1 MKITHLKSYEASPRH
16 FDWSEAEWRNLKIHM
31 KKLFFVILLI
41 ISQLCLAQNRPN
53 AAETTQKLTT
63 TMYLIENFYVDST
76 DMPKLTEEAIIA
88 MLKSLDP
95 HSAYIA
101 AKDVEKANEELVGSF
116 EGIGV
121 TFQLLRDTIL
131 VVSAVP
137 GGPSEKVGIMAGDR
151 IVTVDGEDAFG
162 KKVNNEYVTSHLRG
176 KKGTKVVL
184 GIRRGKDPELIDFE
198 VIRDKIPLNSI
209 NTWFMVD
216 KKIGY
221 IKLDKFAKQSVDE
234 FENALKDLKKQG
246 MQSLILDLR
255 GNSGGYLQTAFEL
268 GNEFLGSGKT
278 VVFTE
283 GLKNPK
289 QVFATDRNGSF
300 RDGRLVVLIDEGS
313 ASASEIV
320 SGAIQDWD
328 RGVLIGRRSFGKGLV
343 QRPFNLPDGAQIRLT
358 TARYYTPTGRCIQ
371 RSYDQGSEDYFKE
384 MTKRLEH
391 GEYYHADSIKF
402 ADSLKYY
409 TLKSGRTVFGG
420 GGIMPDIF
428 MPADTS
434 YSTKLLTDLI
444 RKTVFNAYCIDYVLK
459 NRGELNKK
467 YPDFD
472 KFNKKFEVDSV
483 MLADFKKIADEK
495 EIKWDEEQFERSE
508 MWIKLRI
515 KAMIA
520 QDLWNI
526 DKFYRVVSSED
537 KMIEQAVKIL
547 NSKKEY
553 DNILGIN

>member
-1 MKITHLKSYEASPRH
+1 
-16 FDWSEAEWRNLKIHM
+16 M
-31 KKLFFVILLI
+31 KKLFLVILLS
-41 ISQLCLAQNRPN
+41 ISAIAFAQNN
-53 AAETTQKLTT
+53 KAKSSETTQKLAT

-101 AKDVEKANEELVGSF
+101 AKDVQKANEELEGSF

-121 TFQLLRDTIL
+121 TFQILRDTIL

-151 IVTVDGEDAFG
+151 IVTIDGEEAFG
-162 KKVNNEYVTSHLRG
+162 KKVNNEYVTKHLRG
-176 KKGTKVVL
+176 KKGTRVVL
-184 GIRRGKDPELIDFE
+184 GIQRGDDPELIDFE
-198 VIRDKIPLNSI
+198 VVRDKIPLNSI
-209 NTWFMVD
+209 NTYFMVD

-221 IKLDKFAKQSVDE
+221 IKLDKFAKESVDE
-234 FENALKDLKKQG
+234 FEKALAELKKQG
-246 MQSLILDLR
+246 MKSLIFDLR
-255 GNSGGYLQTAFEL
+255 GNSGGYLQTAFGM
-268 GNEFLGSGKT
+268 GNEFLGSDKT

-283 GLKNPK
+283 GLKSPK
-289 QVFATDRNGSF
+289 QVFATDRNGYF
-300 RDGRLVVLIDEGS
+300 REGRLVVLIDEGS

-320 SGAIQDWD
+320 SGAVQDWD

-371 RSYDQGSEDYFKE
+371 RSYEKGSEDYFKE

-391 GEYYHADSIKF
+391 GEYYHADSIQF
-402 ADSLKYY
+402 PDSLKYF
-409 TLKSGRTVFGG
+409 TLTSGRTVYGG

-428 MPADTS
+428 MPVDTTF
-434 YSTKLLTDLI
+434 STKLFTDLV
-444 RKTVFNAYCIDYVLK
+444 RKMVFNAYCIDYVLK
-459 NRGELNKK
+459 NRDNINKE
-467 YPDFD
+467 YP
-472 KFNKKFEVDSV
+472 KFEQYNNKFEVDDV
-483 MLADFKKIADEK
+483 MIEEFKKVAESK
-495 EIKWDEEQFERSE
+495 SVKWDDEQFARSE

-526 DKFYRVVSSED
+526 DKFYQVVAKED
-537 KMIEQAVKIL
+537 KGILKAVEIL

-553 DNILGIN
+553 NRLLGK

>member
-1 MKITHLKSYEASPRH
+1 
-16 FDWSEAEWRNLKIHM
+16 M
-31 KKLFFVILLI
+31 KKILLVILLI
-41 ISQLCLAQNRPN
+41 ISQLCLAQNKQAKP
-53 AAETTQKLTT
+53 AETSQKLAT

-101 AKDVEKANEELVGSF
+101 AKDVQKANEELVGNF

-121 TFQLLRDTIL
+121 TFQILRDTIL

-151 IVTVDGEDAFG
+151 IVTIDGEDAFG
-162 KKVNNEYVTSHLRG
+162 KKVNNEFVTTHLRG

-184 GIRRGKDPELIDFE
+184 GIRRGDDPQLIDFE
-198 VIRDKIPLNSI
+198 IVRDKIPLNSI
-209 NTWFMVD
+209 NTYFMVD

-221 IKLDKFAKQSVDE
+221 IKLDKFAQQSVEE
-234 FENALKDLKKQG
+234 FEKALNDLKKQG
-246 MQSLILDLR
+246 LQSLILDLR
-255 GNSGGYLQTAFEL
+255 GNSGGYLMTAFGL
-268 GNEFLGSGKT
+268 GNEFLGSGKP

-283 GLKNPK
+283 GLKSEK
-289 QVFATDRNGSF
+289 QYYFTDKNGSF
-300 RDGRLVVLIDEGS
+300 RDGRLVVLVDEGS

-328 RGVLIGRRSFGKGLV
+328 RGVLIGRRTFGKGLV
-343 QRPFNLPDGAQIRLT
+343 QRPFNLPDGSQIRLT

-371 RSYDQGSEDYFKE
+371 RSYDEGSEEYFKE

-391 GEYYHADSIKF
+391 GEYYHADSVKF

-409 TLKSGRTVFGG
+409 TLNSGRTVYGG
-420 GGIMPDIF
+420 GAIMPDIF

-434 YSTKLLTDLI
+434 YSSKLLTDLI

-459 NRGELNKK
+459 NREELNKK
-467 YPDFD
+467 YPDFET
-472 KFNKKFEVDSV
+472 FNKKFKVNDAMLDDFK
-483 MLADFKKIADEK
+483 MLAEEK
-495 EIKWDEEQFERSE
+495 EVKWEDGQLERSE

-526 DKFYRVVSSED
+526 DKFYRVVMAED
-537 KMIEQAVKIL
+537 KMIEKAVEVLK
-547 NSKKEY
+547 SKDEY
-553 DNILGIN
+553 DRILGLK

>member
-1 MKITHLKSYEASPRH
+1 MEDLFAMANAFAGSGLDYARNDVLKLNIGMKR
-16 FDWSEAEWRNLKIHM
+16 
-31 KKLFFVILLI
+31 FVLIILLI
-41 ISQLCLAQNRPN
+41 ISQLCLAQNKTKP
-53 AAETTQKLTT
+53 AETTQKLAT

-76 DMPKLTEEAIIA
+76 DMAKLTEEAIIA

-101 AKDVEKANEELVGSF
+101 AKDVQKANEELVGNF

-121 TFQLLRDTIL
+121 TFQILRDTIL

-151 IVTVDGEDAFG
+151 IVTIDGEDAFG
-162 KKVNNEYVTSHLRG
+162 KKVNNEFVTTHLRG

-184 GIRRGKDPELIDFE
+184 GIKRGDDPQLIDFE
-198 VIRDKIPLNSI
+198 IVRDKIPLNSI
-209 NTWFMVD
+209 NTYFMVD

-221 IKLDKFAKQSVDE
+221 IKLDKFAQQSVEE
-234 FENALKDLKKQG
+234 FEKALNDLKKQG
-246 MQSLILDLR
+246 LQSLILDLR
-255 GNSGGYLQTAFEL
+255 GNSGGYLMTAFGL
-268 GNEFLGSGKT
+268 GNEFLGSGKP

-283 GLKNPK
+283 GLKSEK
-289 QVFATDRNGSF
+289 QYYFTDKNGSF
-300 RDGRLVVLIDEGS
+300 RDGRLVVLVDEGS

-328 RGVLIGRRSFGKGLV
+328 RGVLIGRRTFGKGLV

-371 RSYDQGSEDYFKE
+371 RSYDEGSEEYFKE

-391 GEYYHADSIKF
+391 GEYYHADSVKF

-409 TLKSGRTVFGG
+409 TLNSGRTVYGG
-420 GGIMPDIF
+420 GAIMPDIF

-434 YSTKLLTDLI
+434 YSSKLLTDLI

-459 NRGELNKK
+459 NRENLINT
-467 YPDFD
+467 YPDFE
-472 KFNKKFEVDSV
+472 KFNKKFEVSDV
-483 MLADFKKIADEK
+483 MLADFKKIAEEK
-495 EIKWDEEQFERSE
+495 EVKWEEEQFERSE

-520 QDLWNI
+520 QDLWNV

-537 KMIEQAVKIL
+537 KMIEKAVEVL

-553 DNILGIN
+553 NRILGIY

>member
-1 MKITHLKSYEASPRH
+1 MRRAFLI
-16 FDWSEAEWRNLKIHM
+16 
-31 KKLFFVILLI
+31 ILLI
-41 ISQLCLAQNRPN
+41 ISQLCFAQNGQNKINP
-53 AAETTQKLTT
+53 AETTQKLAT

-101 AKDVEKANEELVGSF
+101 AKDVKKANENLEGSF
-116 EGIGV
+116 DGIGV
-121 TFQLLRDTIL
+121 TFQILRDTIL

-151 IVTVDGEDAFG
+151 IVTIDGEEAFG
-162 KKVNNEYVTSHLRG
+162 KKVNNEYVTKHLRG
-176 KKGTKVVL
+176 PKGTKVVL
-184 GIRRGKDPELIDFE
+184 GIKRDGEKELIDFE
-198 VIRDKIPLNSI
+198 VVRDKIPLNSI
-209 NTWFMVD
+209 NTYFMVD

-221 IKLDKFAKQSVDE
+221 IKLDQFAQKSVEE
-234 FENALKDLKKQG
+234 FEAALKDLKKQG
-246 MQSLILDLR
+246 MKSLIFDLR
-255 GNSGGYLQTAFEL
+255 GNSGGYLQTAFGL

-283 GLKNPK
+283 GLKSNK
-289 QVFATDRNGSF
+289 TFFETDRNGDF
-300 RDGRLVVLIDEGS
+300 QNGRLVVLIDEGS

-358 TARYYTPTGRCIQ
+358 TARYHTPTGRCIQ
-371 RSYDQGSEDYFKE
+371 RSYEKGSEDYFKE

-402 ADSLKYY
+402 PDSLKYY
-409 TLKSGRTVFGG
+409 TLTSGRTVYGG

-428 MPADTS
+428 MPVDTT
-434 YSTKLLTDLI
+434 YSSKLFTDLV
-444 RKTVFNAYCIDYVLK
+444 RKLVFNSYCIDYVLA
-459 NRGELNKK
+459 NREQIQQK
-467 YPDFD
+467 YPKFE
-472 KFNKKFEVDSV
+472 KFNENFEVDAE
-483 MLADFKKIADEK
+483 MIENFKKVAEDK
-495 EIKWDEEQFERSE
+495 GVKWDEGQFERSE
-508 MWIKLRI
+508 SWIKLRI
-515 KAMIA
+515 KAIIA
-520 QDLWNI
+520 QNVWNI
-526 DKFYRVVSSED
+526 DKFYQVVAKDD

-553 DNILGIN
+553 NEILGK

>member
-1 MKITHLKSYEASPRH
+1 
-16 FDWSEAEWRNLKIHM
+16 M
-31 KKLFFVILLI
+31 KKIYFVILLI
-41 ISQLCLAQNRPN
+41 ISQLCLAQNKKPS
-53 AAETTQKLTT
+53 ASETSQKLAT

-101 AKDVEKANEELVGSF
+101 AKDVQKANEELVGNF

-121 TFQLLRDTIL
+121 TFQILRDTIL

-151 IVTVDGEDAFG
+151 IVTIDEEEAFG
-162 KKVNNEYVTSHLRG
+162 KKVNNEFVTTHLRG
-176 KKGTKVVL
+176 KKGTKVKL
-184 GIRRGKDPELIDFE
+184 GIRRGNDHKLIDYE
-198 VIRDKIPLNSI
+198 VVRDKIPLNSI
-209 NTWFMVD
+209 NTYFMVD

-221 IKLDKFAKQSVDE
+221 IKLDKFAQQSVEE

-255 GNSGGYLQTAFEL
+255 GNSGGYLLTAFGL
-268 GNEFLGSGKT
+268 GNEFLGSGKP

-283 GLKNPK
+283 GLKSDK
-289 QVFATDRNGSF
+289 QIYYTDRNGNF
-300 RDGRLVVLIDEGS
+300 RDGRLVVLVDEGS

-328 RGVLIGRRSFGKGLV
+328 RGVLIGRRTFGKGLV

-409 TLKSGRTVFGG
+409 TLNSGRMVYGG
-420 GGIMPDIF
+420 GAIMPDIF

-459 NRGELNKK
+459 NRENLNKQ
-467 YPDFD
+467 YPDFE
-472 KFNKKFEVDSV
+472 KFNKSFTVDGE
-483 MLADFKKIADEK
+483 MLDDFRKLASEK
-495 EIKWDEEQFERSE
+495 EVSWNEEQFERSE
-508 MWIKLRI
+508 MWVKLRI

-520 QDLWNI
+520 QDLWDI

-537 KMIEQAVKIL
+537 KMIEKAVEVLK
-547 NSKKEY
+547 SKKEY
-553 DNILGIN
+553 DKILGIK

>member
-1 MKITHLKSYEASPRH
+1 
-16 FDWSEAEWRNLKIHM
+16 M
-31 KKLFFVILLI
+31 KKIFLIILLI
-41 ISQLCLAQNRPN
+41 SNVLCFAQNKVKP
-53 AAETTQKLTT
+53 AETSQKLAT

-76 DMPKLTEEAIIA
+76 DMPKLTEEAIVA
-88 MLKSLDP
+88 MLKTLDP

-101 AKDVEKANEELVGSF
+101 AKDVQKANEELVGNF

-151 IVTVDGEDAFG
+151 IVTIDGEDAFG

-176 KKGTKVVL
+176 KKGTRVKL
-184 GIRRGKDPELIDFE
+184 GIKRGNDPEIIEFD
-198 VIRDKIPLNSI
+198 VVRDKIPLNSI
-209 NTWFMVD
+209 NTYFMVD

-221 IKLDKFAKQSVDE
+221 IKLDKFAQHSDDE
-234 FENALKDLKKQG
+234 FVEALKNLKKQG
-246 MQSLILDLR
+246 MKSLIFDLR
-255 GNSGGYLQTAFEL
+255 GNSGGYLQTAFAL
-268 GNEFLGSGKT
+268 GNEFLGEDKT

-283 GLKNPK
+283 GLKSPK
-289 QVFATDRNGSF
+289 MVYETDRKGDF
-300 RDGRLVVLIDEGS
+300 CDGRLVVLIDEGS

-320 SGAIQDWD
+320 SGAVQDWD

-371 RSYDQGSEDYFKE
+371 RSYEEGSEEYFKE
-384 MTKRLEH
+384 MTKRLDH

-409 TLKSGRTVFGG
+409 TLTNKRTVYGG

-428 MPADTS
+428 MPLDTS
-434 YSTKLLTDLI
+434 YSTKLFTNLV
-444 RKTVFNAYCIDYVLK
+444 RKNVFNGYCIDYVLA
-459 NRGELNKK
+459 NREQLNKD
-467 YPDFD
+467 YPDFE
-472 KFNKKFEVDSV
+472 KYNKKFVVTDAMMDDFRKMAENKEV
-483 MLADFKKIADEK
+483 E
-495 EIKWDEEQFERSE
+495 WNEEQYKRSE
-508 MWIKLRI
+508 EWIKLRLKGI
-515 KAMIA
+515 IA

-526 DKFYRVVSSED
+526 DKFYQVVMKED
-537 KMIEQAVKIL
+537 KMIKKAVEVI
-547 NSKKEY
+547 NSKREY
-553 DNILGIN
+553 DNILGK

>member
-1 MKITHLKSYEASPRH
+1 MKR
-16 FDWSEAEWRNLKIHM
+16 
-31 KKLFFVILLI
+31 LFLVILL
-41 ISQLCLAQNRPN
+41 SVSSLCFAQNGAKP
-53 AAETTQKLTT
+53 AETTQKLAT
-63 TMYLIENFYVDST
+63 TMYLIDNFYVDST
-76 DMPKLTEEAIIA
+76 DMAKLTEEAIVA

-101 AKDVEKANEELVGSF
+101 AKDVQKANEELEGSF

-121 TFQLLRDTIL
+121 TFQILRDTIL

-151 IVTVDGEDAFG
+151 IVTIDGEEAFG
-162 KKVNNEYVTSHLRG
+162 KKVNNEYVTKHLRG

-184 GIRRGKDPELIDFE
+184 GIQRGDDTELLDFE
-198 VIRDKIPLNSI
+198 VVRDKIPLNSI
-209 NTWFMVD
+209 NTYFMVD

-221 IKLDKFAKQSVDE
+221 IKLDKFAKESVEE
-234 FENALKDLKKQG
+234 FEKALAELKQQG
-246 MQSLILDLR
+246 MKSLIFDLR
-255 GNSGGYLQTAFEL
+255 GNGGGYLQTAFGM

-283 GLKNPK
+283 GLKSPK
-289 QVFATDRNGSF
+289 TIFDTDKNGNF

-320 SGAIQDWD
+320 SGAVQDWD

-371 RSYDQGSEDYFKE
+371 RSYEKGSEDYFKE

-391 GEYYHADSIKF
+391 GEYYHADSIHF
-402 ADSLKYY
+402 PDSLKYY
-409 TLKSGRTVFGG
+409 TLGSGRTVYGG

-428 MPADTS
+428 MPVDTT
-434 YSTKLLTDLI
+434 YSTKLFTDLV

-459 NRGELNKK
+459 NREKINQD
-467 YPDFD
+467 YPKFD
-472 KFNKKFEVDSV
+472 GFNKKFEVDDE
-483 MLADFKKIADEK
+483 MMEDFKKMAESK
-495 EIKWDEEQFERSE
+495 GVSWDEEQFARSE

-515 KAMIA
+515 KGMIA
-520 QDLWNI
+520 QDVWDI
-526 DKFYRVVSSED
+526 DKFYQVVATED
-537 KMIEQAVKIL
+537 KIIQKAVEVL

-553 DNILGIN
+553 DKILRK

>member
-1 MKITHLKSYEASPRH
+1 
-16 FDWSEAEWRNLKIHM
+16 M
-31 KKLFFVILLI
+31 KKVFLVILLS
-41 ISQLCLAQNRPN
+41 ISAIAFAQNKINPS
-53 AAETTQKLTT
+53 ETTQKLAT
-63 TMYLIENFYVDST
+63 TMYIIDNFYVDST
-76 DMPKLTEEAIIA
+76 DMPKLTEEAITA

-101 AKDVEKANEELVGSF
+101 AKDVQKANEELVGSF

-121 TFQLLRDTIL
+121 TFQILRDTIL

-151 IVTVDGEDAFG
+151 IVTIDGEDAFG
-162 KKVNNEYVTSHLRG
+162 KKVNNEYVTKHLRG
-176 KKGTKVVL
+176 VKGTKVVL
-184 GIRRGKDPELIDFE
+184 GIKRGDDPELIDFE

-209 NTWFMVD
+209 NSYFMVD

-221 IKLDKFAKQSVDE
+221 IKLDKFAQQSVEE

-246 MQSLILDLR
+246 MQSLIFDLR
-255 GNSGGYLQTAFEL
+255 GNSGGYLQTAFGL
-268 GNEFLGSGKT
+268 GNEFLGSDKT

-283 GLKNPK
+283 GLKSPK
-289 QVFATDRNGSF
+289 QIFATDQDGNF

-320 SGAIQDWD
+320 SGAVQDWD

-371 RSYDQGSEDYFKE
+371 RSYEKGSEDYFKE

-391 GEYYHADSIKF
+391 GEYYHADSIKL

-409 TLKSGRTVFGG
+409 TLNSHRTVYGG

-428 MPADTS
+428 MPVDTT
-434 YSTKLLTDLI
+434 YSSKLFTDLV
-444 RKTVFNAYCIDYVLK
+444 RKNVFNSYCIDYVLA
-459 NRGELNKK
+459 NRETIHNDYPEFEK
-467 YPDFD
+467 Y
-472 KFNKKFEVDSV
+472 NKKFKVDDT
-483 MLADFKKIADEK
+483 MMEDFKKVAEQKDV
-495 EIKWDEEQFERSE
+495 KWDDEQFERSE
-508 MWIKLRI
+508 EWIKLRI

-520 QDLWNI
+520 QNVWDI
-526 DKFYRVVSSED
+526 DKFYQVVMKDD
-537 KMIEQAVKIL
+537 KMILKAIEIL
-547 NSKKEY
+547 NSKKIY
-553 DNILGIN
+553 DDIVGKR